1 MADIPNKIDEYFIKR
16 TDERLVRIEEKLEQL
31 IGYRWM
37 LLGMASAISAIVSII
52 IAVYY
57 GR

>member
-1 MADIPNKIDEYFIKR
+1 MDEYFIKR

-37 LLGMASAISAIVSII
+37 LLGMASAISATVSII